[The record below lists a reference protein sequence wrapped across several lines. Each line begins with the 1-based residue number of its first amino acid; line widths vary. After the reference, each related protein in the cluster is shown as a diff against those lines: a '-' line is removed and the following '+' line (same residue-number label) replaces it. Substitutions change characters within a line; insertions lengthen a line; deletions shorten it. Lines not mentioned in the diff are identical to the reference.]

1 MSAEKPV
8 MRGLILLSWIGLT
21 FFAAIQAAPCA
32 FAEDR
37 SDSTSSP
44 IISGIPDDELDVQ
57 RGGEIVPISDA
68 TLTATMQENSITG
81 SITGTNSVGGSAFT
95 GASGF
100 FTVIQNSGNQVII
113 QDSTII
119 NLTVE

>member
-1 MSAEKPV
+1 MCAEKP
-8 MRGLILLSWIGLT
+8 MPRGPNRLSWIGIAIL
-21 FFAAIQAAPCA
+21 AAIPAAPCA
-32 FAEDR
+32 FAEER

-44 IISGIPDDELDVQ
+44 LVSGIPDDELDAQ

-68 TLTATMQENSITG
+68 TLTATMEENTITG

>member
-1 MSAEKPV
+1 MHGLNYLTGIGIALLIIAGAASGASSEENPLGESFPTASSVSDAE
-8 MRGLILLSWIGLT
+8 LE
-21 FFAAIQAAPCA
+21 A
-32 FAEDR
+32 
-37 SDSTSSP
+37 
-44 IISGIPDDELDVQ
+44 Q

-68 TLTATMQENSITG
+68 TLTATLGENTITG

-95 GASGF
+95 GANGF